1 MRAAFAAIPSLAAQP
16 WLAFLI
22 LFVQTMF
29 VVMLI
34 NGVAS
39 MGEEFG
45 WRAYLLQ
52 KLMALVS
59 GSNNGADGVK
69 ADPATGARRAAL
81 LVGLV
86 WGVWHIPLFYLGS
99 SLNFPFVLIYV
110 VYTCS
115 ASVLLS
121 WVTLRS
127 GSVWPASIGHGML
140 NATSAFPLLMSN
152 ATVNPLLGPGPTSLI
167 GMLGYVILALV
178 LLFSPKS
185 FAGSE

>member
-1 MRAAFAAIPSLAAQP
+1 MKTNP
-16 WLAFLI
+16 
-22 LFVQTMF
+22 
-29 VVMLI
+29 
-34 NGVAS
+34 
-39 MGEEFG
+39 
-45 WRAYLLQ
+45 
-52 KLMALVS
+52 K
-59 GSNNGADGVK
+59 
-69 ADPATGARRAAL
+69 TGARRAAL

-86 WGVWHIPLFYLGS
+86 WGVWHFPLFYLGS

-152 ATVNPLLGPGPTSLI
+152 ATANPLLGPGPTSLI

-178 LLFSPKS
+178 LLFSTKS
-185 FAGSE
+185 FAGKEEVLR